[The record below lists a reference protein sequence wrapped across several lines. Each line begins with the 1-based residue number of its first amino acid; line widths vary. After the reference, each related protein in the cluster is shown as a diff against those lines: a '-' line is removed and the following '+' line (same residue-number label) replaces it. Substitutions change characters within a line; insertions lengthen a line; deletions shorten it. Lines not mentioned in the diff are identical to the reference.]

1 MSGITS
7 QASASRLLFGMARDG
22 RLPRGVF
29 GYLHPTRRTPT
40 HSIVLM
46 GAIAMIAGLLLN
58 LDKAAELVNSTLYPV
73 AGPKIGT

>member
-1 MSGITS
+1 
-7 QASASRLLFGMARDG
+7 
-22 RLPRGVF
+22 
-29 GYLHPTRRTPT
+29 
-40 HSIVLM
+40 M